1 MTVVKKV
8 IITLSAAIIVAGAA
22 LPYIFDYTV
31 ENRINIQTGKILAQ
45 SLDYDAM
52 DVEYLDDRIVI
63 NQLTMHDNGKPV
75 SRFNAKA
82 NKVTFDVDYSYAL
95 TKSAQIQRITAEGV
109 TLNVQYTGEG
119 QSNFHNLQ
127 DNLKHYLSTRKNI
140 KDSAK
145 VEWDVH
151 DMHLKDIT
159 VILSDNDI
167 GEVGTFR
174 IPELLVPRLS
184 SSYSKQG
191 NQDVLLTALG
201 KAMVT
206 ELMAGT
212 LQGDYSKLKLM
223 AFAKREL
230 QHETGEVTKNA
241 KRAALKKTK
250 ALALDFI
257 NRRQGN

>member
-1 MTVVKKV
+1 MTAFKKV
-8 IITLSAAIIVAGAA
+8 IITLSAAIILAGAA
-22 LPYIFDYTV
+22 LPYVFDYAV
-31 ENRINIQTGKILAQ
+31 ESKINDQTNKILAQ

-52 DVEYLDDRIVI
+52 DVEYLNDRIVI
-63 NQLTMHDNGKPV
+63 KQLTIHDNGKPV

-82 NKVTFDVDYSYAL
+82 DKVTFEVDYSYAL

-127 DNLKHYLSTRKNI
+127 DNLKHYLSTRN
-140 KDSAK
+140 DTEDRAK
-145 VEWDVH
+145 VIWDVN

-159 VILSDNDI
+159 VIINDDDI

-174 IPELLVPRLS
+174 IPELLIPRLS
-184 SSYSKQG
+184 SSYSKQS
-191 NQDVLLTALG
+191 NQDVLLTAIG
-201 KAMVT
+201 KAMFT
-206 ELMAGT
+206 ELMAGK
-212 LQGDYSKLKLM
+212 LQGEYSKLKLM
-223 AFAKREL
+223 SFAKREL
-230 QHETGEVTKNA
+230 QHETGEVTENA

-257 NRRQGN
+257 NRRQGK